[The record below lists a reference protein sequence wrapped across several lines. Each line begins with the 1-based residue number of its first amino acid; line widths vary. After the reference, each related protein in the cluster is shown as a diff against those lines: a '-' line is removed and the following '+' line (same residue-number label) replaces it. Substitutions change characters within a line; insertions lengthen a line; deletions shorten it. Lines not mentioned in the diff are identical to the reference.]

1 MTGTKIFLPAICAP
15 IGVCVTLVMF
25 EAINK
30 HAARYIGLSDD
41 DGKTFNSLLQY
52 KKVTKKTFLLQEGE
66 ICRFEAFINKGCIRT
81 YYINET
87 GAEVTLQFAIEDWW
101 VSDIAS
107 FHEQKPSRM
116 FIEALEDCELM
127 ILTPSS
133 KEELLKNAP
142 CFERM
147 FRIMVQRNLARIQER
162 LFKTIT
168 TTAVDKYLDFLERYP
183 TIPQRVA
190 QHYIA
195 SYLGFSPEFLS
206 KVRTKLSRK

>member
-1 MTGTKIFLPAICAP
+1 
-15 IGVCVTLVMF
+15 MF

-30 HAARYIGLSDD
+30 YATRYISPTREDVSL
-41 DGKTFNSLLQY
+41 FNQLLQY
-52 KKVTKKTFLLQEGE
+52 KKIPKKTFLLQEGE
-66 ICRFEAFINKGCIRT
+66 VCRFEAYINTGCIRT

-87 GAEVTLQFAIEDWW
+87 GTEVTLQFAIEDWW

-116 FIEALEDCELM
+116 FIETLEDCEILV
-127 ILTPSS
+127 LTPAG
-133 KEELLKNAP
+133 KETLLKEAP

-147 FRIMVQRNLARIQER
+147 FRLMVQRNLSRLQER
-162 LFKTIT
+162 LFQTIVR
-168 TTAVDKYLDFLERYP
+168 TAVEKYLDFLERYP

-206 KVRTKLSRK
+206 KVRTKLIRK